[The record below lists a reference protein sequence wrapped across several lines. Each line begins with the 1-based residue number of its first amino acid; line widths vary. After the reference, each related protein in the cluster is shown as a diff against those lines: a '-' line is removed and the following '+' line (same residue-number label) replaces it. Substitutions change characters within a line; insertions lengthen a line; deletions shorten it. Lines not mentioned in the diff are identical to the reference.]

1 LRTEI
6 AKADG
11 ARVLTG
17 TALVKVL
24 RLAEE
29 PPPRARTAPASP
41 GRLLEGRTALITGG
55 SRGIGRA
62 MVERFLREGARVW
75 YLSRQRAEDHHEL
88 ALLAAEHGG
97 ALAHLACDV
106 SVEAAVEA
114 AVEKV
119 VAESGGLD
127 AAVNNAGITKDG
139 LVFRMSL
146 EDWNAVLNA
155 NLTSVFLV
163 SRAVAR
169 HMIKRRAGSIV
180 NVSSVVGLTGNGGQT
195 NYAASKAGVVGFS
208 KSLAREVAGRGVR
221 VNVLAPGYID
231 TAMTEA
237 IPEQAREALKARIP
251 LGRPGSPA
259 EVAAAALFLVSDL
272 SVYVTGEVLKVDGGM
287 AM

>member
-1 LRTEI
+1 MAI
-6 AKADG
+6 NGGD
-11 ARVLTG
+11 
-17 TALVKVL
+17 
-24 RLAEE
+24 
-29 PPPRARTAPASP
+29 S
-41 GRLLEGRTALITGG
+41 RLLAGRSVLVTGG
-55 SRGIGRA
+55 SRGIGHA
-62 MVERFLREGARVW
+62 MVERFLREGAKVW
-75 YLSRQRAEDHHEL
+75 YLSRNRAEDHHEL
-88 ALLAAEHGG
+88 ALLAAERGG
-97 ALAHLACDV
+97 SLAHVACDV
-106 SVEAAVEA
+106 SSEPAVEA

-119 VAESGGLD
+119 ISESGGLD

-146 EDWNAVLNA
+146 EDWNAVIGA

-237 IPEQAREALKARIP
+237 IPEQAKETLKTRIP
-251 LGRPGSPA
+251 LGRTGSP
-259 EVAAAALFLVSDL
+259 EDVAAAALFLVSDL
-272 SVYVTGEVLKVDGGM
+272 STYVTGEVLKVDGGM

>member
-1 LRTEI
+1 MANPGHDSTLLAGRS
-6 AKADG
+6 
-11 ARVLTG
+11 VL
-17 TALVKVL
+17 V
-24 RLAEE
+24 
-29 PPPRARTAPASP
+29 
-41 GRLLEGRTALITGG
+41 TGG
-55 SRGIGRA
+55 SRGIGHA

-75 YLSRQRAEDHHEL
+75 YLSRNRAEDHHEL

-97 ALAHLACDV
+97 SLAHNACDV
-106 SVEAAVEA
+106 SLEGAVEA

-119 VAESGGLD
+119 ITESGGLD
-127 AAVNNAGITKDG
+127 AAVNNAGITRDG
-139 LVFRMSL
+139 LVFRMSVD
-146 EDWNAVLNA
+146 DWNAVIA
-155 NLTSVFLV
+155 SNLTSVFLV

-237 IPEQAREALKARIP
+237 IPEQAKEALKSRIP
-251 LGRPGSPA
+251 LGRTGSPDD
-259 EVAAAALFLVSDL
+259 VASAALFLISEL
-272 SVYVTGEVLKVDGGM
+272 SAYVTGEVLKVDGGM